1 VVVSALLRQSK
12 GRIVNLSSTL
22 GRLFAPEYALSTA
35 TKHAVEG
42 LSDALRTEL
51 LDLGVSVSIVQPG
64 YVKSAIH
71 NKALDAKVR
80 RWRMARR
87 LGLLIVCP

>member
-1 VVVSALLRQSK
+1 MVSALLRQSK

-87 LGLLIVCP
+87 LG